1 MIHNSRE
8 PSDDNEAIWMLRAA
22 VFGFNGSPGLTHRI
36 IALETHKAAT
46 RRLLDKWM
54 MIAALAR
61 WMGLIGAFAIVTLAP
76 ADISTSIIR
85 ALGALKT
92 LASLGAG

>member
-1 MIHNSRE
+1 MMYSSRE
-8 PSDDNEAIWMLRAA
+8 PSDDGETIWMLRAA

-36 IALETHKAAT
+36 TALETYKADT

-61 WMGLIGAFAIVTLAP
+61 WVGLIGAFSIVTLAP
-76 ADISTSIIR
+76 TDISTSIIR